1 MALFCAQ
8 VVSMSRVPYWPYRT
22 CIVYPADEIELR
34 IEGKDA
40 DMAARRVEWERLNVQ
55 KRVLQG
61 EVGAL
66 GATHAGS
73 FGVPHAVV
81 IELFRLRK
89 VLSMVEDMEEWVN
102 SLLAADEWEAA
113 WLRHMR
119 ARFMANE
126 YSGLIDG

>member
-40 DMAARRVEWERLNVQ
+40 DMAARRVEWGRLNVQ
-55 KRVLQG
+55 RVLQG

-81 IELFRLRK
+81 IELF
-89 VLSMVEDMEEWVN
+89 MVGDMGEWPN
-102 SLLAADEWEAA
+102 NLLAADEWEAA

>member
-1 MALFCAQ
+1 MGTAVPPIKRPWWGEFLNAGTAAVCAIAITNPID
-8 VVSMSRVPYWPYRT
+8 VVKTRMT
-22 CIVYPADEIELR
+22 
-34 IEGKDA
+34 
-40 DMAARRVEWERLNVQ
+40 
-55 KRVLQG
+55 LQG